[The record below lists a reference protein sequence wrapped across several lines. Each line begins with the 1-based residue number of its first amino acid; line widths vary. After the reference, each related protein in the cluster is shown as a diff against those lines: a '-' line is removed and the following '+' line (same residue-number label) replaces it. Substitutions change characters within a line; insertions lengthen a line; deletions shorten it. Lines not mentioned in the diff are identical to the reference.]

1 MPQEG
6 KISSDIIDKIKTKV
20 NIVDVIGEH
29 VVLRKSGSQHVGLCP
44 FHTERT
50 PSFHVSTQ
58 KQLFHC
64 HGCKKGGDLIGF
76 VMEISGLTFP
86 DAVEEL
92 ADRLGIALPQTSS
105 PHIQDS
111 QEKKKLAYKL
121 NRFSASFFHAH
132 LGNAS
137 DSIQYL
143 LLRGITEETA
153 RLFYLGSLG
162 PSWDALAS
170 HLATKGAPLELAIE
184 LGLIRDHRK
193 SRESHYFDVFRNRII
208 FPIVNLQGKIQGFAG
223 RAMEDENPKYLNS
236 PESFLFQKSKL
247 AFGLHQAQKHIREK
261 KEIILVEGY
270 FDALIMHQAGFSH
283 TVATCGT
290 AMSLDHLRL
299 FKRLANKIIVLFDG
313 DEAGRQA
320 TQRAMEIGL
329 EAGIVIFGAQMPEG
343 LDPDDLLLH
352 RKDSKTSARPLLT
365 GIEQMRALLQGATPL
380 LDQKIEQLLE
390 QCSQG
395 AQAKTEAIK
404 KIQTYLNQFKDPI
417 GKSVRLEL
425 IQKNLEMTPM
435 TWRQWSQEK
444 IESAPIRPLVPK
456 FSQADRILLKGLLQP
471 DCFEIWRN
479 AEAHLP
485 PKMKL
490 HELWESY
497 PLQEFIASLLAQPER
512 LQSFQETP
520 EAFVQ
525 AELESEI
532 QTLLTESLVS
542 DTTIKLATFREAL
555 KYSLKKKWLS
565 YAKKIKMNLDLQ
577 LIRNNPQAENKNLK
591 EYLDVQKKMKQFISF
606 YDEESG

>member
-50 PSFHVSTQ
+50 PSFHVSAQ

-121 NRFSASFFHAH
+121 NRFAASFFHAH

-170 HLATKGAPLELAIE
+170 HLAIKGAPLELAIE

-223 RAMEDENPKYLNS
+223 RALEDENPKYLNS

-290 AMSLDHLRL
+290 ALSLDHLRL

-395 AQAKTEAIK
+395 AQANTDLSESIQRSHWQIRTSRTHPK
-404 KIQTYLNQFKDPI
+404 KSRDDPYD
-417 GKSVRLEL
+417 LETMESR
-425 IQKNLEMTPM
+425 KNRISTHP
-435 TWRQWSQEK
+435 
-444 IESAPIRPLVPK
+444 APCSEV
-456 FSQADRILLKGLLQP
+456 
-471 DCFEIWRN
+471 
-479 AEAHLP
+479 LP
-485 PKMKL
+485 SRSNP
-490 HELWESY
+490 
-497 PLQEFIASLLAQPER
+497 PQRIASA
-512 LQSFQETP
+512 
-520 EAFVQ
+520 
-525 AELESEI
+525 
-532 QTLLTESLVS
+532 
-542 DTTIKLATFREAL
+542 
-555 KYSLKKKWLS
+555 
-565 YAKKIKMNLDLQ
+565 
-577 LIRNNPQAENKNLK
+577 
-591 EYLDVQKKMKQFISF
+591 
-606 YDEESG
+606 